1 VPGSADTACIEVVGT
16 YTVTLDGSDGVSALE
31 LGGASGTQTLDV
43 DGNAAFGTGMLNLG
57 ATSTVNANGVLAMT
71 SSDGS
76 NYSMVN
82 GSGSLTIA
90 RGGTLRTIGSGNA
103 RYIRVNVTNQAGG
116 TIDIGAAIS
125 NMDNG
130 TTTTN
135 NGTVTVESG
144 GHLYLENGTVFAM
157 NGGSET
163 GNPVELLGGVLNDS
177 AGTGGFT
184 FESGST
190 GDLTGT
196 IPAGQTVSFEGNA
209 TDGNTSDDLSGT
221 VTDDGTLALTSPDGG
236 GYPILQPATDTSSLT
251 IGSGGVLETVQGGG
265 NARYIRV
272 NVTNQAGGTIDIGA
286 ADSLMDQGNS
296 VTNNGTV
303 TVQSGGHLYLEGGS
317 SFSMDGGSE
326 TGNPVELLGGT
337 LNDSAGTGGFTFE
350 TSNGNTLAGTIPA
363 GQTVSVDGNETWGN
377 AGASLSGTVTD
388 DGTLDLTSPDGGGF
402 ALIQGSPLTV
412 ASGGLF
418 ETTGTD
424 GQTRYIRVNV
434 TNEAGGTVDL
444 QSPGGLADQ
453 GTTFTNSGTFAF
465 ADGGDLSLTGGST
478 FTQTSGGVFDPT
490 VDATTGVSGLS
501 GGTYTLA
508 GELEVTTVGTPTVGN
523 TYQPISG
530 ASSVSGTFSML
541 SFGPHAYAVSYPGT
555 AVTVTVQTPFSA
567 KAGKTIKATEDT
579 PTMTATV
586 ATLAS
591 LPAPPGSL
599 SATVDWGDGTPTSPG
614 TIKLTGTTG
623 KVTAPTHIYTT
634 PGTYTVTV
642 TIADNNGTTQV
653 VTLKAEVATAP
664 VPTVTS
670 VSPDQVVAGNAK
682 QYKLTL
688 TGTGFTALGE
698 SVGVSATG
706 ITVES
711 VTFSSATK
719 LIATVKV
726 AASATL
732 GAGNVS
738 VTTPGG
744 TGTCAGCLTVDQ
756 PPKPTGVTPPLVPG
770 SATTVSVTG
779 SGFQAGLTVKT
790 SITGATVGTPTN
802 VTPTSFTAKITV
814 PPGTGAGG
822 YTLTVT
828 NPDGGTGKVKGTVS

>member
-1 VPGSADTACIEVVGT
+1 
-16 YTVTLDGSDGVSALE
+16 VS
-31 LGGASGTQTLDV
+31 V
-43 DGNAAFGTGMLNLG
+43 DGNETWGNAGASLSGTV
-57 ATSTVNANGVLAMT
+57 T
-71 SSDGS
+71 DD
-76 NYSMVN
+76 
-82 GSGSLTIA
+82 
-90 RGGTLRTIGSGNA
+90 GTLDLTSPDGGGFALIQTGGVTIGNGGMFETTGTDGQT

-116 TIDIGAAIS
+116 TIDIA
-125 NMDNG
+125 
-130 TTTTN
+130 
-135 NGTVTVESG
+135 
-144 GHLYLENGTVFAM
+144 
-157 NGGSET
+157 
-163 GNPVELLGGVLNDS
+163 
-177 AGTGGFT
+177 
-184 FESGST
+184 
-190 GDLTGT
+190 
-196 IPAGQTVSFEGNA
+196 
-209 TDGNTSDDLSGT
+209 
-221 VTDDGTLALTSPDGG
+221 SPD
-236 GYPILQPATDTSSLT
+236 SS
-251 IGSGGVLETVQGGG
+251 I
-265 NARYIRV
+265 
-272 NVTNQAGGTIDIGA
+272 
-286 ADSLMDQGNS
+286 DQGNS

-317 SFSMDGGSE
+317 TFSMDGGSE

-337 LNDSAGTGGFTFE
+337 LNDSAGSGRFSFE
-350 TSNGNTLAGTIPA
+350 TTNGNTLAGTIPA